1 MNTAPV
7 IKEDGKGYRRT
18 AVVLM
23 ALVFA
28 SLLLVS
34 IAPASDA
41 ETNGECGTDLTWALT
56 ENADSPGTYTL
67 TISGTGTVMDDYTD
81 VDRPGW
87 YDNSSNVTNLVLP
100 AGLTHIG
107 DYAFY
112 AFSNLTTTNISE
124 LDSLETVGDYA
135 FSNTGLTA
143 VDLSGSKLTIVGEGS
158 FWLCRSLTDVKLP
171 STVSAIDDWAFSQS
185 GLVSINFVD
194 LTSLEA
200 IGTSAFESTHLTKVD
215 LSNTQ
220 VTSVVN
226 GVFTYVSSLTT
237 AIMPDVKSV
246 GDKAFLLCTGLREF
260 EVSIGCDIPDSA
272 ITGCTSLESV
282 KMGEITLD
290 VTDGSVQY
298 RIAAIGGTTYDTLE
312 AAFVAAQ
319 DEQTIDLLEDT
330 AVSSVINVTA
340 NVTLV
345 LNGHTIT
352 NNVEYD
358 RLFNATSSGF
368 TVDGTTAGS
377 EMVIPETNKQSYGF
391 IKVSAESVVTLN
403 GGSYSGDTTKLLDEK
418 GNVDDDG
425 AFVRIF
431 NRTGMEG
438 SDSTVYFYNVK
449 MKSNDRFFN
458 TDTLDTKASVTT
470 LYVEGGTYTSEGMA
484 FGSDTYALSPI
495 IFRNVTVT
503 AGTGP
508 CIECCGSALELYD
521 CKFTVE
527 KENPN
532 GFGASA
538 VGVSWQGTAVIH
550 SGTYTSAGY
559 GIYVYSSGGTITLL
573 DGTVKG
579 GKAAVRADVDSNTYP
594 TATAEIVVEGGSTDG
609 VWETNN
615 NEKARLVAKGGT
627 HTRDVSQYLA
637 PGYMQNA
644 DGSVGKAPVYDYTI
658 TYDGTVELGDSV
670 TLTITDNAEDPSVM
684 SYVLTLNGTTVESGK
699 TITFTPDAT
708 AKYTLTISGTHYGEA
723 VSITREI
730 AITVTEH
737 VTLTFNYP
745 DGKTKQIP
753 AVKGQPVSDISVEDP
768 VRTGYDFVK
777 WQAADGKPFDGYVPT
792 GDTEFN
798 PIWMLSAPTVDVTVT
813 GDLYED
819 GVVVVTVNATHVLD
833 EQGVTYTYIMGNQ
846 DTEDVLEQAD
856 NVFYILSEGT
866 YLFGAM
872 ATLDGDRNVGVYEG
886 YVEVELIVPVTP
898 DPPFIPGG
906 DDDDYI
912 PPIYVSS
919 GTSSSDDESVK
930 IVACAAAAVVAAVMA
945 AFLIL
950 GHRRE

>member
-41 ETNGECGTDLTWALT
+41 ETNSECGTDLTWALT

-67 TISGTGTVMDDYTD
+67 TISGTGTVMDDYTIEAH
-81 VDRPGW
+81 PGW
-87 YDNSSNVTNLVLP
+87 YESRSTVTNLVLP

-124 LDSLETVGDYA
+124 LDSLETIGDYA
-135 FSNTGLTA
+135 FSNTLLTA
-143 VDLSGSKLTIVGEGS
+143 VDLSDSKLTIVGEGS
-158 FWLCRSLTDVKLP
+158 FWLCRSLTDVELP

-246 GDKAFLLCTGLREF
+246 GDKAFLLCSGLSDF

-272 ITGCTSLESV
+272 ITGCASLMSV
-282 KMGEITLD
+282 KMGEITLP
-290 VTDGSVQY
+290 VTSGSVQY
-298 RIAAIGGTTYDTLE
+298 QTAAIGGTTYGTLE
-312 AAFVAAQ
+312 AAFATAQ
-319 DEQTIDLLEDT
+319 GGETIDLLEDT
-330 AVSSVINVTA
+330 AVSGVISVTA
-340 NVTLV
+340 NVTLI

-352 NNVEYD
+352 NNVQND
-358 RLFNATSSGF
+358 RLFNVTSSGF
-368 TVDGTTAGS
+368 KVDGTTAGS
-377 EMVIPETNKQSYGF
+377 EMVIPETNTGSYGF
-391 IKVSAESVVTLN
+391 IKVSAKSVVTLE
-403 GGSYSGDTTKLLDEK
+403 GGSYSGDTD
-418 GNVDDDG
+418 NG
-425 AFVRIF
+425 AFVKIIRDA
-431 NRTGMEG
+431 TGIDASG
-438 SDSTVYFYNVK
+438 STVYFNDVT
-449 MKSNDRFFN
+449 MESNGRFFN
-458 TDTLDTKASVTT
+458 TDTLNTKASVTT
-470 LYVEGGTYTSEGMA
+470 LYVEGGTYTTDGMA
-484 FGSDTYALSPI
+484 FGSDTLQLSPI
-495 IFRNVTVT
+495 IFKNVTVT

-559 GIYVYSSGGTITLL
+559 GIYVYSSGGKITLL

-579 GKAAVRADVDSNTYP
+579 GKAAVRADVDSNNYP

-609 VWETNN
+609 VWETNG
-615 NEKARLVAKGGT
+615 NENAKLVAKGGT
-627 HTRDVSQYLA
+627 HTKDVSQYLD
-637 PGYMQNA
+637 PGYKQNA
-644 DGSVGKAPVYDYTI
+644 DGSVDEAPNYELTI
-658 TYDGTVELGDSV
+658 AYNHSVEKGDSV
-670 TLTITDNAEDPSVM
+670 TLTITDNAVDGTMTYELS
-684 SYVLTLNGTTVESGK
+684 LNGTTVERGK
-699 TITFTPDAT
+699 NITFTPEAT
-708 AKYTLTISGTHYGEA
+708 ATYTLTISGTHYGKT
-723 VSITREI
+723 VSETYKIP
-730 AITVTEH
+730 ITVTEH

-745 DGKTKQIP
+745 DGTKQHIS
-753 AVKGQPVSDISVEDP
+753 AVKDQPVTGISVPDP
-768 VRTGYDFVK
+768 ELTGYDFVE
-777 WQAADGKPFDGYVPT
+777 WQTADGKPYDGYVPT

-798 PIWMLSAPTVDVTVT
+798 PVWNLSAPTVDVTVS

-819 GVVVVTVNATHVLD
+819 GVVVVTVIATHPLD
-833 EQGVTYTYIMGNQ
+833 GQGLTYTYMMHSDQEDAEQ
-846 DTEDVLEQAD
+846 DS
-856 NVFYILSEGT
+856 NVFYIRSEGR
-866 YLFGAM
+866 YSFGVHAVFE
-872 ATLDGDRNVGVYEG
+872 DYECIGHYSG
-886 YVEVELIVPVTP
+886 YVEVELIVPETP
-898 DPPFIPGG
+898 DPPFVPGGG
-906 DDDDYI
+906 DDDYVPL
-912 PPIYVSS
+912 PPTIVVDDS
-919 GTSSSDDESVK
+919 SSSDDDEAVK
-930 IVACAAAAVVAAVMA
+930 IAACAAAAVAAA
-945 AFLIL
+945 IIALIL
-950 GHRRE
+950 VAEYRKR

>member
-87 YDNSSNVTNLVLP
+87 YDSRGTVTNLVLP

-158 FWLCRSLTDVKLP
+158 FWLCRSLTDVELP
-171 STVSAIDDWAFSQS
+171 STVSAIDDWAFSES

-200 IGTSAFESTHLTKVD
+200 IGTSAFGSTHLTEVD

-226 GVFTYVSSLTT
+226 GVFSYVSSLTT
-237 AIMPDVKSV
+237 AKMPDVKSV
-246 GDKAFLLCTGLREF
+246 GDKAFLLCSGLSNF
-260 EVSIGCDIPDSA
+260 EVSIGCDIPDNA
-272 ITGCTSLESV
+272 ITGCASLMSV

-290 VTDGSVQY
+290 VTNGSVQY
-298 RIAAIGGTTYDTLE
+298 RTAAIGGMTYDTLE
-312 AAFVAAQ
+312 AAFAAAQ
-319 DEQTIDLLEDT
+319 GGETIDLLEDT

-352 NNVEYD
+352 NNVQND
-358 RLFNATSSGF
+358 RLFNVTSSGF
-368 TVDGTTAGS
+368 KVDGTTAGS
-377 EMVIPETNKQSYGF
+377 EMVIPETNTQSYGF
-391 IKVSAESVVTLN
+391 IKVSAKSVVTLE
-403 GGSYSGDTTKLLDEK
+403 GGSYSGNTTKLLDVN
-418 GNVDDDG
+418 GNFDDDG

-431 NRTGMEG
+431 KGTGMDG
-438 SDSTVYFYNVK
+438 SDSTVYFYNVE
-449 MKSNDRFFN
+449 MESNDRFFN

-470 LYVEGGTYTSEGMA
+470 LYVEGGTYTTDGMA
-484 FGSDTYALSPI
+484 FGSDTVPLSPI
-495 IFRNVTVT
+495 IFKNVTVT

-521 CKFTVE
+521 CTFTVE

-532 GFGASA
+532 KAYGASA
-538 VGVSWQGTAVIH
+538 VAVSWQGTAVIH

-559 GIYVYSSGGTITLL
+559 GIYVYNSGGTITLK
-573 DGTVKG
+573 DGSVS
-579 GKAAVRADVDSNTYP
+579 GKIMAVQADSKTTTTSN
-594 TATAEIVVEGGSTDG
+594 IVVEGGSTVGDWK
-609 VWETNN
+609 VTDTNSS
-615 NEKARLVAKGGT
+615 AVVKGGT
-627 HTRDVSQYLA
+627 HTFDVSDYLA
-637 PGYMQNA
+637 PGYKQNA
-644 DGSVGKAPVYDYTI
+644 DGSVDEAPDYELTI
-658 TYDGTVELGDSV
+658 DYNYIVEKGDSV
-670 TLTITDNAEDPSVM
+670 TLTITDNAMEGTMTYELS
-684 SYVLTLNGTTVESGK
+684 LNGTTVERGK
-699 TITFTPDAT
+699 NITFTPEAT
-708 AKYTLTISGTHYGEA
+708 ATYTLTISGTHYGET
-723 VSITREI
+723 VSETWRIP
-730 AITVTEH
+730 ITVIEH

-745 DGKTKQIP
+745 DGKTNNI
-753 AVKGQPVSDISVEDP
+753 
-768 VRTGYDFVK
+768 
-777 WQAADGKPFDGYVPT
+777 QA
-792 GDTEFN
+792 
-798 PIWMLSAPTVDVTVT
+798 
-813 GDLYED
+813 
-819 GVVVVTVNATHVLD
+819 
-833 EQGVTYTYIMGNQ
+833 
-846 DTEDVLEQAD
+846 
-856 NVFYILSEGT
+856 
-866 YLFGAM
+866 
-872 ATLDGDRNVGVYEG
+872 
-886 YVEVELIVPVTP
+886 
-898 DPPFIPGG
+898 
-906 DDDDYI
+906 
-912 PPIYVSS
+912 
-919 GTSSSDDESVK
+919 
-930 IVACAAAAVVAAVMA
+930 
-945 AFLIL
+945 
-950 GHRRE
+950 